1 MIDHVS
7 IGVRDLEQA
16 TRFYQAVLG
25 AVGYSKL
32 EARPKTVGFG
42 KTYPEFWIN
51 LRATMAPVA
60 SDCGSHVALRVRT
73 IELVDAFHAAALA
86 AGGTCDGAPGLRPQH
101 GEGYYAGFVRD
112 PDGNRLEAVTFLE
125 ADS

>member
-7 IGVRDLEQA
+7 IGVRDLDQA

-25 AVGYSKL
+25 AVGYTKL
-32 EARPKTVGFG
+32 EARPATVGFG
-42 KTYPEFWIN
+42 KGYPEFWIN
-51 LRATMAPVA
+51 LRATMAPVT
-60 SDCGSHVALRVRT
+60 SDCGSHVGLRVRT

-112 PDGNRLEAVTFLE
+112 PDGNRLEAVTFLK